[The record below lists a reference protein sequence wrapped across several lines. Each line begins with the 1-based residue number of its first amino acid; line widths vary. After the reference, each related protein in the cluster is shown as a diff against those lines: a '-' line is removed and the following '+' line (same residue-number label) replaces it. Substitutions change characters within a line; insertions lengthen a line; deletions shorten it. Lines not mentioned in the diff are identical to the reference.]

1 MDFSK
6 SGNCWMNCL
15 RDQINGKDEAGA
27 ALVAVRV
34 PHGRLLDS
42 AAILTRHLSSL
53 PLPSSLQRRRQP
65 ARVGK
70 RDLQVQRGV
79 RRHHHAPLPQTVL
92 VGGAVDEPPV
102 DDVKRSARPH
112 TQKHRI
118 AQPVLRIDDQPAA
131 EAVVRWGCDRS
142 PVQDRDGAR
151 EQAEEQGACSCA
163 ARASSVD

>member
-15 RDQINGKDEAGA
+15 RDQINGGGKDEAGA

-34 PHGRLLDS
+34 PHGRSLDS
-42 AAILTRHLSSL
+42 AATLTRHLSFL
-53 PLPSSLQRRRQP
+53 PLPSPSHRRPQT

-70 RDLQVQRGV
+70 RDLQRGV

-102 DDVKRSARPH
+102 NDVERTARPH

-118 AQPVLRIDDQPAA
+118 AQPVLRIDHEPAA

-151 EQAEEQGACSCA
+151 EQAEEQGA
-163 ARASSVD
+163 